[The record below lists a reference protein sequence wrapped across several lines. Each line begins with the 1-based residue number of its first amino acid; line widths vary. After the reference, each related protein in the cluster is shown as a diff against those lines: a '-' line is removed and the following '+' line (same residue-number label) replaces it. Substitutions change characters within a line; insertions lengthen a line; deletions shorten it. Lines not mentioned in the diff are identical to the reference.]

1 MGIKSLLLVP
11 GVVIRN
17 KKYTSTVCIFSKLNE
32 FSEVLN

>member
-11 GVVIRN
+11 GVVTRN
-17 KKYTSTVCIFSKLNE
+17 KKIYNHAFFSKWNE

>member
-17 KKYTSTVCIFSKLNE
+17 KKYKSMHFSKLNE